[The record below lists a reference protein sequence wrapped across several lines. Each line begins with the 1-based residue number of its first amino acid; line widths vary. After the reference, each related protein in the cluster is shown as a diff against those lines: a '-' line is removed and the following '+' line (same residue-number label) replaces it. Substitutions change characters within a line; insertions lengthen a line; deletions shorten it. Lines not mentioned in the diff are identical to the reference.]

1 VEWDF
6 KGRKWGDRLRR
17 LTANGGMDENWAG
30 IDRPVL
36 GAGKTD
42 NEAFWGGNI
51 FGRNIFIP

>member
-1 VEWDF
+1 
-6 KGRKWGDRLRR
+6 
-17 LTANGGMDENWAG
+17 MDENCAG
-30 IDRPVL
+30 IDGPVL